1 MPLPIFSGRDIA
13 QSAGA
18 LQRRRF
24 DGALQRLALSPV
36 APVGPTGG
44 QQNDD
49 RARNRSTAQYDRQRL
64 FLDLTQPSESN
75 MERCKRQSDYD
86 QT

>member
-1 MPLPIFSGRDIA
+1 
-13 QSAGA
+13 

-24 DGALQRLALSPV
+24 DGALQRLTLSPV
-36 APVGPTGG
+36 APVGPTRG

-64 FLDLTQPSESN
+64 FLDMTQPSEFARLNAYSPRLPPN
-75 MERCKRQSDYD
+75 RNGRMLMSD
-86 QT
+86 

>member
-1 MPLPIFSGRDIA
+1 MPLPILSQRDIA
-13 QSAGA
+13 QSTGA
-18 LQRRRF
+18 LQRRRL

-36 APVGPTGG
+36 APVGPGG

-49 RARNRSTAQYDRQRL
+49 RARNRGTAQYDRQRL
-64 FLDLTQPSESN
+64 FLDMTQPSESN
-75 MERCKRQSDYD
+75 MERCKRQSYYD